1 MLGIDPVEKQI
12 ILHYILNR
20 YPKATVMEVA
30 QALEERNY
38 DKMATFRYL
47 LAKEKR

>member
-1 MLGIDPVEKQI
+1 MLSIDPVEKQI

-20 YPKATVMEVA
+20 YPKARLMEVV

-38 DKMATFRYL
+38 DKIATFRYL

>member
-1 MLGIDPVEKQI
+1 MLSIDPVEKQI

-47 LAKEKR
+47 LARDKK